1 MADSMY
7 VGMNAA
13 AARLRD
19 LDAVADNLANV
30 ETPGFRA
37 QRPVFHAVVADAV
50 NGQVSQQVHVIAGQD
65 GVDRRAGPAV
75 ETGSP
80 LDIRLAAD
88 AWLAVSLEDGST
100 GYTRDGRLSVGHDGT
115 LYAGAYPVKDDAGAT
130 ITVPGGAAVRI
141 GDHGEVFVDNERQTT
156 LGRYEVGGQLTR
168 IRPTVVTGTG
178 GDVVPVDAGVEVGM
192 RDGSS
197 VNGVETAVRM
207 VQAQRAYDEAMQAI
221 TTARSIDTKAN
232 ELGRLR

>member
-37 QRPVFHAVVADAV
+37 ARPIFQSVVAKAGDGTA
-50 NGQVSQQVHVIAGQD
+50 SQVHVVATED
-65 GVDRRAGPAV
+65 GVNARSGPAI

-80 LDIRLAAD
+80 LDIRLGD
-88 AWLAVSLEDGST
+88 GAWLAVGLEDGST
-100 GYTRDGRLSVGHDGT
+100 GYTRDGRLSVGVDGVVR
-115 LYAGAYPVKDDAGAT
+115 AGSWPVKDDVGAD
-130 ITVPGGAAVRI
+130 IVVPSGSTVQIRER
-141 GDHGEVFVDNERQTT
+141 GEVYVDGQQHST
-156 LGRYEVGGQLTR
+156 LGRYAIDGPLTR
-168 IRPTVVTGTG
+168 VRPTVVVGSG
-178 GDVVPVDAGVEVGM
+178 GADVAPVDAPVQVGM
-192 RDGSS
+192 RDGST
-197 VNGVETAVRM
+197 VGAVESAVRM
-207 VQAQRAYDEAMQAI
+207 VTAQRAYDAAMQAI

-232 ELGRLR
+232 ELGRIR